1 MIIITGGAGMIGSM
15 VAWHFNAHSQ
25 RDDLVL
31 VDRILEAD
39 QWQNYCRRDIV
50 EYLDKDELFPWLAAR
65 SPKGPRVDAVIHMGA
80 ISATTERDFSLLL
93 ETNIRYS
100 QRLWEWCA
108 TNEVPYLYASSAA
121 TYGGGELGY
130 ADSHDIA
137 TLRPLNG
144 YGFSKQYFDRWALR
158 QAREGKPTP
167 PFWYGF
173 KFFNVYGPN
182 EYHKGRMASVVLH
195 TFNQTRASGGMK
207 LFRSHRPDYADG
219 MQMRDFVYV
228 KDVAAV
234 LAHFVEQNVEHRPPS
249 GLYNIGTGKARAFL
263 DLARA
268 TQAGM
273 GLAPIVEFIDMPA
286 DLQGKYQYFT
296 QADMAKL
303 RAAGYDKPF
312 TELEDGVRDYVQ
324 GYLMRDDPYC

>member
-15 VAWHFNAHSQ
+15 IAWHFNAHSQ

-50 EYLDKDELFPWLAAR
+50 EYLDKDELFPWLEAR
-65 SPKGPRVDAVIHMGA
+65 PNLKVEAVIHMGA
-80 ISATTERDFSLLL
+80 ISATTERDFGLLL

-100 QRLWEWCA
+100 QRLWQWCA
-108 TNEVPYLYASSAA
+108 DKGVAYLYASSAA

-130 ADSHDIA
+130 VDSHDNA
-137 TLRPLNG
+137 ALRPLNG
-144 YGFSKQYFDRWALR
+144 YGFSKQFFDRWALR

-167 PFWYGF
+167 PAWYGF

-195 TFNQTRASGGMK
+195 TFNQTRATGGMK

-228 KDVAAV
+228 KDAAAV
-234 LAHFVEQNVEHRPPS
+234 LAHFVEQRPAS

-268 TQAGM
+268 TQDSM
-273 GLAPIVEFIDMPA
+273 GLAPAIEFIDMPE
-286 DLQGKYQYFT
+286 DLRGKYQYFT
-296 QADMAKL
+296 QADMTKL

-312 TELEDGVRDYVQ
+312 TELEDGVRDYVS
-324 GYLMRDDPYC
+324 GFLLKDDPYC

>member
-15 VAWHFNAHSQ
+15 IAWHFNAQSQ

-50 EYLDKDELFPWLAAR
+50 EYLDKDELFPWLEAR
-65 SPKGPRVDAVIHMGA
+65 PNLKVEAVIHMGA
-80 ISATTERDFSLLL
+80 ISATTERDFGLLL

-100 QRLWEWCA
+100 QRLWQWCA
-108 TNEVPYLYASSAA
+108 DKGVAYLYASSAA

-130 ADSHDIA
+130 VDTHDNA
-137 TLRPLNG
+137 ALRPLNG
-144 YGFSKQYFDRWALR
+144 YGFSKQFFDRWALR
-158 QAREGKPTP
+158 QAHEGKPTP

-182 EYHKGRMASVVLH
+182 EYHKGRMASVVYH

-228 KDVAAV
+228 KDAAAV
-234 LAHFVEQNVEHRPPS
+234 LAHFVEHRPAS

-268 TQAGM
+268 TQRSM
-273 GLAPIVEFIDMPA
+273 GLEPAIEFIEMPE
-286 DLQGKYQYFT
+286 DLRGKYQYFT
-296 QADMAKL
+296 QADMTKL

-312 TELEDGVRDYVQ
+312 TELEDGVRDYVS
-324 GYLMRDDPYC
+324 GYLLKDDPYC

>member
-50 EYLDKDELFPWLAAR
+50 EYLDKDELFPWLAAQ
-65 SPKGPRVDAVIHMGA
+65 SPKGLRVDAVIHMGA

-108 TNEVPYLYASSAA
+108 ANEVPYLYASSAA

-137 TLRPLNG
+137 RADLTLHLVALCFKKLLDG
-144 YGFSKQYFDRWALR
+144 TVQVGFGHA
-158 QAREGKPTP
+158 ARR
-167 PFWYGF
+167 F
-173 KFFNVYGPN
+173 
-182 EYHKGRMASVVLH
+182 S
-195 TFNQTRASGGMK
+195 SGG
-207 LFRSHRPDYADG
+207 R
-219 MQMRDFVYV
+219 
-228 KDVAAV
+228 
-234 LAHFVEQNVEHRPPS
+234 
-249 GLYNIGTGKARAFL
+249 ARA
-263 DLARA
+263 
-268 TQAGM
+268 
-273 GLAPIVEFIDMPA
+273 
-286 DLQGKYQYFT
+286 
-296 QADMAKL
+296 
-303 RAAGYDKPF
+303 
-312 TELEDGVRDYVQ
+312 
-324 GYLMRDDPYC
+324 

>member
-108 TNEVPYLYASSAA
+108 ANEVPYLYASSAA

-137 TLRPLNG
+137 ALRPLNG

-182 EYHKGRMASVVLH
+182 EYHKGRMASVVYH

-228 KDVAAV
+228 KDAAAV
-234 LAHFVEQNVEHRPPS
+234 LAHFVEQNVDHGRLPACTTSAPARPAPSSTWPGRPRPAWAWRPPS
-249 GLYNIGTGKARAFL
+249 SSSTCPPTCGASTSISPRPTWPSCGPPATTSRSPNWRTACAITC
-263 DLARA
+263 RA
-268 TQAGM
+268 T
-273 GLAPIVEFIDMPA
+273 
-286 DLQGKYQYFT
+286 
-296 QADMAKL
+296 
-303 RAAGYDKPF
+303 
-312 TELEDGVRDYVQ
+312 
-324 GYLMRDDPYC
+324 

>member
-15 VAWHFNAHSQ
+15 IAWHFNAHSQ

-50 EYLDKDELFPWLAAR
+50 EYLDKDELFPWLEAR
-65 SPKGPRVDAVIHMGA
+65 PNLKVEAVIHMGA
-80 ISATTERDFSLLL
+80 ISATTERDFGLLL

-100 QRLWEWCA
+100 QRLWQWCA
-108 TNEVPYLYASSAA
+108 DKGVAYLYASSAA

-130 ADSHDIA
+130 VDSHDNA
-137 TLRPLNG
+137 ALRPLNG
-144 YGFSKQYFDRWALR
+144 YGFSKQFFDRWALR

-228 KDVAAV
+228 KDAAAV
-234 LAHFVEQNVEHRPPS
+234 LAHFVEQRPAS

-268 TQAGM
+268 TQDSM
-273 GLAPIVEFIDMPA
+273 GLAPAIEFIDMPE
-286 DLQGKYQYFT
+286 DLRGKYQYFT
-296 QADMAKL
+296 QADMTKL

-312 TELEDGVRDYVQ
+312 TELEDGVHDYVS
-324 GYLMRDDPYC
+324 GYLLKDDPYC

>member
-15 VAWHFNAHSQ
+15 IAWHFNAHSQ

-50 EYLDKDELFPWLAAR
+50 EYLDKDELFPWLEAR
-65 SPKGPRVDAVIHMGA
+65 PNLKVEAVIHMGA
-80 ISATTERDFSLLL
+80 ISATTERDFGLLL

-100 QRLWEWCA
+100 QRLWQWCA
-108 TNEVPYLYASSAA
+108 DKGVAYLYASSAA

-130 ADSHDIA
+130 VDSHDNA
-137 TLRPLNG
+137 ALRPLNG
-144 YGFSKQYFDRWALR
+144 YGFSKQFFDRWALR

-167 PFWYGF
+167 PAWYGF

-195 TFNQTRASGGMK
+195 TFNQTRATGGMK

-228 KDVAAV
+228 KDAAAV
-234 LAHFVEQNVEHRPPS
+234 LAHFVEQRPAS

-268 TQAGM
+268 TQRSM
-273 GLAPIVEFIDMPA
+273 GLEPAIEFIDMPE
-286 DLQGKYQYFT
+286 DLRGKYQYFT
-296 QADMAKL
+296 QADMTKL

-312 TELEDGVRDYVQ
+312 TELEDGVHDYVS
-324 GYLMRDDPYC
+324 GYLLKDDPYC

>member
-15 VAWHFNAHSQ
+15 IAWHFNAHSQ

-50 EYLDKDELFPWLAAR
+50 EYLDKDELFPWLEAR
-65 SPKGPRVDAVIHMGA
+65 PNLKVEAVIHMGA
-80 ISATTERDFSLLL
+80 ISATTERDFGLLL

-100 QRLWEWCA
+100 QRLWQWCA
-108 TNEVPYLYASSAA
+108 DKGVAYLYASSAA

-130 ADSHDIA
+130 VDSHDNDA
-137 TLRPLNG
+137 LRPLNG
-144 YGFSKQYFDRWALR
+144 YGFSKQFFDRWALR

-182 EYHKGRMASVVLH
+182 EYHKGRMASVVYH

-228 KDVAAV
+228 KDAAAV
-234 LAHFVEQNVEHRPPS
+234 LVHFVERRPAS

-268 TQAGM
+268 TQRSM
-273 GLAPIVEFIDMPA
+273 GLEPAIEFIDMPE
-286 DLQGKYQYFT
+286 DLRGKYQYFT

-312 TELEDGVRDYVQ
+312 TELEDGVHDYVS
-324 GYLMRDDPYC
+324 GYLLKDDPYC

>member
-15 VAWHFNAHSQ
+15 IAWHFNAQSQ

-50 EYLDKDELFPWLAAR
+50 EYLDKDELFPWLEAR
-65 SPKGPRVDAVIHMGA
+65 PNLKVEAVIHMGA
-80 ISATTERDFSLLL
+80 ISATTERDFGLLL

-100 QRLWEWCA
+100 QRLWQWCA
-108 TNEVPYLYASSAA
+108 DKGVAYLYASSAA

-130 ADSHDIA
+130 VDTHDNA
-137 TLRPLNG
+137 ALRPLNG
-144 YGFSKQYFDRWALR
+144 YGFSKQFFDRWALR
-158 QAREGKPTP
+158 QAREVKPTP

-182 EYHKGRMASVVLH
+182 EYHKGRMASVVYH

-228 KDVAAV
+228 KDAAAV
-234 LAHFVEQNVEHRPPS
+234 LAHFVEQRPAS

-268 TQAGM
+268 TQRSM
-273 GLAPIVEFIDMPA
+273 GLEPAIEFIEMPE
-286 DLQGKYQYFT
+286 DLRGKYQYFT
-296 QADMAKL
+296 QADMTKL

-312 TELEDGVRDYVQ
+312 TELEDGVRDYVS
-324 GYLMRDDPYC
+324 GYLLKDDPYC

>member
-1 MIIITGGAGMIGSM
+1 MILITGGAGMIGSM
-15 VAWHFNAHSQ
+15 LAWHFNAHSQ

-50 EYLDKDELFPWLAAR
+50 EYLDKDELFPWLEAH
-65 SPKGPRVDAVIHMGA
+65 PNLKVEAVIHMGA
-80 ISATTERDFSLLL
+80 ISATTERDFGLLL

-100 QRLWEWCA
+100 QRLWQWCA
-108 TNEVPYLYASSAA
+108 DHGVAYLYASSAA

-130 ADSHDIA
+130 VDSHDNA
-137 TLRPLNG
+137 ALRPLNG
-144 YGFSKQYFDRWALR
+144 YGFSKQFFDRWALR

-167 PFWYGF
+167 PAWYGF

-195 TFNQTRASGGMK
+195 TFNQTRATGRMK

-228 KDVAAV
+228 KDAAAV
-234 LAHFVEQNVEHRPPS
+234 LAHFVERRPAS

-268 TQAGM
+268 TQESM
-273 GLAPIVEFIDMPA
+273 GLAPAIEFIDMPE
-286 DLQGKYQYFT
+286 DLRGKYQYFT
-296 QADMAKL
+296 QADMTKL
-303 RAAGYDKPF
+303 RAAGYDQPF
-312 TELEDGVRDYVQ
+312 TELEDGVRDYVS
-324 GYLMRDDPYC
+324 GYLLKDDPYC

>member
-167 PFWYGF
+167 PVLVRLQVLQRLRPQRVPQGTHGQR
-173 KFFNVYGPN
+173 GPAHLQPDPRRRRH
-182 EYHKGRMASVVLH
+182 EAVPQPSPRLRRRHADARFCLREGC
-195 TFNQTRASGGMK
+195 GGGAGA
-207 LFRSHRPDYADG
+207 FR
-219 MQMRDFVYV
+219 
-228 KDVAAV
+228 
-234 LAHFVEQNVEHRPPS
+234 
-249 GLYNIGTGKARAFL
+249 
-263 DLARA
+263 
-268 TQAGM
+268 
-273 GLAPIVEFIDMPA
+273 
-286 DLQGKYQYFT
+286 
-296 QADMAKL
+296 
-303 RAAGYDKPF
+303 
-312 TELEDGVRDYVQ
+312 
-324 GYLMRDDPYC
+324 

>member
-15 VAWHFNAHSQ
+15 IAWHFNAHSQ

-50 EYLDKDELFPWLAAR
+50 EYLDKDELFPWLKAR
-65 SPKGPRVDAVIHMGA
+65 PNLKVEAVIHMGA
-80 ISATTERDFSLLL
+80 ISATTERDFGLLL

-100 QRLWEWCA
+100 QRLWQWCA
-108 TNEVPYLYASSAA
+108 DKGVAYLYASSAA

-130 ADSHDIA
+130 VDSHDNA
-137 TLRPLNG
+137 ALRPLNG
-144 YGFSKQYFDRWALR
+144 YGFSKQFFDRWALR

-228 KDVAAV
+228 KDAAAV
-234 LAHFVEQNVEHRPPS
+234 LAHFVEQRPAS

-268 TQAGM
+268 TQRSM
-273 GLAPIVEFIDMPA
+273 GLEPAIEFIDMPE
-286 DLQGKYQYFT
+286 DLRGKYQYFT
-296 QADMAKL
+296 QADMTKL

-312 TELEDGVRDYVQ
+312 TELEDGVRDYVS
-324 GYLMRDDPYC
+324 GYLLKDDPYC